1 MNKNTL
7 KLQRETLRSL
17 SGKRTQ
23 LQTGVQQ
30 LGTPD
35 MRGVNGGIFWSL
47 SLCGGPSR
55 EIGESIGGSVS
66 GAVSAVSSAVGSAS
80 ASAISSAVSSA
91 VVSGVA
97 DTPVPVSDL
106 TSAAVSASA
115 SAVGSA
121 TVGVTPSAESGWDVS
136 RAVSGFIS
144 TVLE

>member
-55 EIGESIGGSVS
+55 EIGESLGGAVSSVVSAVSSGVASAVS
-66 GAVSAVSSAVGSAS
+66 GAVSSGVASAV
-80 ASAISSAVSSA
+80 I
-91 VVSGVA
+91 SGVA
-97 DTPVPVSDL
+97 DTPVPVSEL
-106 TSAAVSASA
+106 TSGVCSAVS
-115 SAVGSA
+115 SAVES
-121 TVGVTPSAESGWDVS
+121 VGASLTPSAGSGWDVS